1 MSRLDPTRLEKHMQQ
16 HTISGSEF
24 ASFQRFI
31 FDIAGITMSDSKQAL
46 VSGRLAKR
54 LQHYGLPSYDAYFRL
69 LSDGSHPEEVQ
80 QAVDLLTTNETY
92 FFREARHFDLLR
104 QAAAA
109 HLQDPGTRGAPFRV
123 WSAAC
128 SSGEEPYSIAMV
140 LADVLGDAPW
150 EITASDISTRVLQ
163 RARTGHYP
171 MERASHVPADYLRR
185 FCLKGIR
192 EQQGTLLVERALRR
206 RVRFR
211 QVNLNTDLPGD
222 LGAYDAVFLRNVMIY
237 FNGDT
242 KRQVVAR
249 VAARLKPGGHFII
262 GHAESLQDINDALRP
277 LMPSVYRKPG

>member
-1 MSRLDPTRLEKHMQQ
+1 MQQ

-69 LSDGSHPEEVQ
+69 LSDGAHPEEVQ

-171 MERASHVPADYLRR
+171 MERASHVPSDYLRR

-211 QVNLNTDLPGD
+211 QVNLNTDLPRD

-262 GHAESLQDINDALRP
+262 GHAESLQDIDDSLRP